1 MSQILRS
8 STPVFSHDRIALP
21 SRCTMRE
28 ESMAPR
34 EKELIGWVEMHPCG
48 IVLAHHQLTFFS
60 NEISSPLHVLI
71 DRLFLPHQQ
80 SRC

>member
-1 MSQILRS
+1 
-8 STPVFSHDRIALP
+8 
-21 SRCTMRE
+21 
-28 ESMAPR
+28 MAPR